1 MNLQISPYHF
11 CIPLSLLL
19 QRLERKEKIEQI
31 VREREMQ
38 KLEMLQRRWS
48 KKEENDFCKTIST
61 FGVQRYKLSLLF
73 SFLFFF
79 HKSLMA

>member
-1 MNLQISPYHF
+1 MSI
-11 CIPLSLLL
+11 LL

-61 FGVQRYKLSLLF
+61 FGYQK
-73 SFLFFF
+73 
-79 HKSLMA
+79 